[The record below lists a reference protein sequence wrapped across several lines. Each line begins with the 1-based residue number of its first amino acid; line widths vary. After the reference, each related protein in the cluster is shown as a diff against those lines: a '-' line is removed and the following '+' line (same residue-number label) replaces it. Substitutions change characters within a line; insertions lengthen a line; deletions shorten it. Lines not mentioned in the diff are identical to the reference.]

1 MWIWLGLKLLGIK
14 KFLLDNWKW
23 TLPLVALVIA
33 FYVVSS
39 TYYDK
44 GVATERHYWEERIK
58 AEDIKNAKTTQHNA
72 DVVADYG
79 AAKQKE
85 AEVRIKKETVYK
97 DRILTLI
104 KEIPADCKVSQE
116 ILDNR
121 NAIRAQGP
129 KL

>member
-1 MWIWLGLKLLGIK
+1 MIWLGLKLLGLR

-23 TLPLVALVIA
+23 TLPLAASIVA

-39 TYYDK
+39 TYYEK
-44 GVATERHYWEERIK
+44 GMTTERAHWEERIK
-58 AEDIKNAKTTQHNA
+58 TESAKNVETTKETKT
-72 DVVADYG
+72 VVVDYG

-116 ILDNR
+116 ILDSR

>member
-1 MWIWLGLKLLGIK
+1 M
-14 KFLLDNWKW
+14 
-23 TLPLVALVIA
+23 AA
-33 FYVVSS
+33 FFIVSS

-44 GVATERHYWEERIK
+44 GIQAERATWEARVK
-58 AEDIKNAKTTQHNA
+58 AESAKNVETTKETKTA
-72 DVVADYG
+72 VVDYG

-85 AEVRIKKETVYK
+85 TEIRIKKETVYK

-116 ILDNR
+116 ILDSR

>member
-1 MWIWLGLKLLGIK
+1 MLWLGLKLLGLR

-23 TLPLVALVIA
+23 ILPVVAVVAA
-33 FYVVSS
+33 FFIVSS
-39 TYYDK
+39 TYYNK
-44 GVATERHYWEERIK
+44 GIQAERATWEARVK
-58 AEDIKNAKTTQHNA
+58 AESAKNVETTKEVKTVVVQYAEAK
-72 DVVADYG
+72 
-79 AAKQKE
+79 KKE

-116 ILDNR
+116 ILDSR

>member
-1 MWIWLGLKLLGIK
+1 MIWLGLKLLGLR

-23 TLPLVALVIA
+23 TLPLAASIVA

-58 AEDIKNAKTTQHNA
+58 AESAKNVETTKEVKTA
-72 DVVADYG
+72 VVDYG
-79 AAKQKE
+79 ATKQKE

-116 ILDNR
+116 ILDSR
-121 NAIRAQGP
+121 NAIRAEGP
-129 KL
+129 

>member
-1 MWIWLGLKLLGIK
+1 MLWLGLKLLGIK

-23 TLPLVALVIA
+23 TLPLVALVVA

-44 GVATERHYWEERIK
+44 GVTAERNYWEERIK
-58 AEDIKNAKTTQHNA
+58 AESAKNVETTEETKTA
-72 DVVADYG
+72 VVDYG
-79 AAKQKE
+79 TTKQKE